1 VSDPDIEV
9 EDAAPTAALDEFFS
23 EGLLREALSIIKTG
37 KEASAYLCRAHP
49 SLGAKYAVAKVY
61 HERSRR
67 NFANDAVYATGR
79 SMLAAVPGQV
89 GRALKNKSE
98 FGRTVQAAIW
108 VDREFETLFTLRDA
122 GLDVPDVYASTEQAI
137 LMEYIGD
144 GAGAAPQIH
153 HVRLDP
159 EEAAS
164 LWRRLLWN
172 VEEMLR
178 LDTVHGD
185 LSAYN
190 VLLWKGR
197 PVIIDFP
204 QAVDPRFS
212 SAARDL
218 LERDIRNLARY
229 FERYG
234 IRPDAAALAD
244 RLWWNWKR
252 GRL

>member
-1 VSDPDIEV
+1 MAQV
-9 EDAAPTAALDEFFS
+9 EETAVAALDEFIS
-23 EGLLREALSIIKTG
+23 EGAITSVLSIIKSG

-67 NFANDAVYATGR
+67 NFANDAVYAGGR
-79 SMLAAVPGQV
+79 SIMQRLPGQV
-89 GRALKNKSE
+89 SRALKNKSE
-98 FGRTVQAAIW
+98 FGRNVQSAIW
-108 VDREFETLFTLRDA
+108 VDREFETLTTLHDA
-122 GLDVPDVYASTEQAI
+122 GLDVPDVFAATEGAI
-137 LMEYIGD
+137 LMEYLGD
-144 GAGAAPQIH
+144 GAHAAPQLQH
-153 HVRLDP
+153 ADVGRAD
-159 EEAAS
+159 AGA
-164 LWRRLLWN
+164 LWARLLWN

-197 PVIIDFP
+197 ATIIDFP
-204 QAVDPRFS
+204 QAVDARFS
-212 SAARDL
+212 PAARDL
-218 LERDIRNLARY
+218 LERDVRNLGGYFARRGV
-229 FERYG
+229 EVDPGR
-234 IRPDAAALAD
+234 IAD